1 MEESH
6 MLRRFVSLALGLS
19 LAVAALPTGRASAQ
33 AARVV
38 VNGQLMVF
46 DQPPVV
52 AGGRILVPLRG
63 VFEHLGA
70 TVLWNPAT
78 NVVTAQRGDTQVQL
92 VVGGRQ
98 ASVNGRVVLLDV
110 PATIVGGRTLVP
122 LRFVSEAMGAY
133 VDWDNATRVV
143 TITSGTTAL
152 PVQPPAPAPQSVPL
166 QPPPPAPPP
175 APVIPSVVE
184 GRVLRVDGQR
194 ILVEENSVI
203 RTFMLTS
210 DTTFTALD
218 VGTGRSETIS
228 PDEIR
233 SGDVVRVTGD
243 AAGRAILVRVSVRT
257 VSGRID
263 AITSRSLALSDGQ
276 VFTFADGVRVVVN
289 NQEAT
294 REQLRVG
301 MEVRLHLN
309 PQTSQVLVV
318 QASASGA
325 QPPAPPTA
333 GVQITSFTHNATAPL
348 GAGSR
353 LTVTLR
359 GTPGGTATFDIFG
372 VDSDVAMRQVSP
384 GVYRGSYTV
393 RTQDNVGAAVVVGR
407 LRVGGQ
413 QAPLVQAGTRV
424 TLDGIAPQIVQR
436 FPEKGQTVYTT
447 RPNILLAFNDTGS
460 GIDPARSRLLVNGQ
474 NVTARV
480 SITDT
485 TLAYSPPEALVGRV
499 QVRVILADKAGN
511 VTEEEYTFTTAVSQ
525 TSLIHS
531 VTVSPTT
538 PLRAR
543 DVLTVR
549 MLGEPGGQASFT
561 IEGVEENIPMAEA
574 ANQRGVYVGSHTI
587 QRREQGASQ
596 NARIIVR
603 LTKDGVTSQAAVARL
618 LVVPTEGVAPPII
631 TSPAAGARLGSP
643 IVIRGKA
650 TPGYRVEVQVDY
662 QGALLVFGLKGTYG
676 RVMTT
681 ADAAGDWAVSLS
693 TTVRISNAELTIT
706 AVTIDPLGRRSEA
719 VTVRATLARIWP
731 YPRQGGLAIVRSRIP
746 SPHNG
751 HRELAKRQRAPAH
764 PGGSASMGPRRAVSG
779 RLADRLLHASYH
791 GLREFS
797 DSRIGPTEGAL
808 QVVVV
813 TCHTHRWLPRV
824 DSVPVGV

>member
-1 MEESH
+1 MI
-6 MLRRFVSLALGLS
+6 LRFVSVALGLS
-19 LAVAALPTGRASAQ
+19 LAVVALPAVPALAQ
-33 AARVV
+33 TARVV
-38 VNGQLMVF
+38 VDGQLMRF
-46 DQPPVV
+46 DQSPIM
-52 AGGRILVPLRG
+52 AGGRVLVPLRG

-70 TVLWNPAT
+70 TVFWNPAT

-92 VVGGRQ
+92 AIGSRQ
-98 ASVNGRVVLLDV
+98 ATVDGRVVFLDV

-122 LRFVSEAMGAY
+122 LRFVSEAMGAQ

-152 PVQPPAPAPQSVPL
+152 PVQPPARVPRPFPVQPPAVAPQPVPT
-166 QPPPPAPPP
+166 P
-175 APVIPSVVE
+175 PSVVE
-184 GRVLRVDGQR
+184 GRVLRVEGQR
-194 ILVEENSVI
+194 ILVEEDGTI
-203 RTFMLTS
+203 RTFTLTS

-218 VGTGRSETIS
+218 VGTGRSDTIS
-228 PDEIR
+228 PDQIR
-233 SGDVVRVTGD
+233 PGDVVRVTAD
-243 AAGRAILVRVSVRT
+243 SAGRAILVRLSVRT

-263 AITSRSLALSDGQ
+263 AVTSRSLALSDGQ
-276 VFTFADGVRVVVN
+276 VFTFADGVRVIIN

-325 QPPAPPTA
+325 QPPRPPA
-333 GVQITSFTHNATAPL
+333 GGVQITSFSHNATAPL
-348 GAGSR
+348 RAGSH

-384 GVYRGSYTV
+384 GVYQGIYTV
-393 RTQDNVGAAVVVGR
+393 RTQDNVDAAVVVGR

-413 QAPLVQAGTRV
+413 EAPLVQAGTRV
-424 TLDGIAPQIVQR
+424 TLDGTAPQIVQR
-436 FPEKGQTVYTT
+436 FPEKGQTVNNV
-447 RPNILLAFNDTGS
+447 RPNILIVFNDTGS
-460 GIDPARSRLLVNGQ
+460 GIDPARSRLFVNGQ

-480 SITDT
+480 SITET
-485 TLAYSPPEALVGRV
+485 ALAYSPPEALAGRV
-499 QVRVILADKAGN
+499 LVRVILADKAGN
-511 VTEEEYTFTTAVSQ
+511 VTNEEYTFTTSVSR

-561 IEGVEENIPMAEA
+561 IEGVEDDIPMAEA
-574 ANQRGVYVGSHTI
+574 ANQRGLYVGSHTI
-587 QRREQGASQ
+587 QRREQGAAQ

-618 LVVPTEGVAPPII
+618 MVVPTEGVAPPVI
-631 TSPAAGARLGSP
+631 TSPAAGTRLGSP

-662 QGALLVFGLKGTYG
+662 QGALLLFSLKGTYG
-676 RVMTT
+676 KVMTT
-681 ADAAGDWAVSLS
+681 ADAAGDWAVRISE
-693 TTVRISNAELTIT
+693 TVRISNAELTIT

-719 VTVRATLARIWP
+719 VTVRATLAHVWLDP
-731 YPRQGGLAIVRSRIP
+731 WHGGNAIVNDR
-746 SPHNG
+746 
-751 HRELAKRQRAPAH
+751 REPMRY
-764 PGGSASMGPRRAVSG
+764 SG
-779 RLADRLLHASYH
+779 
-791 GLREFS
+791 
-797 DSRIGPTEGAL
+797 
-808 QVVVV
+808 
-813 TCHTHRWLPRV
+813 
-824 DSVPVGV
+824 

>member
-1 MEESH
+1 MI
-6 MLRRFVSLALGLS
+6 LRFISVALGLI
-19 LAVAALPTGRASAQ
+19 LAVAALPAVPALAQ
-33 AARVV
+33 TVRVV
-38 VNGQLMVF
+38 VDGQLMRF
-46 DQPPVV
+46 DQSPIV
-52 AGGRILVPLRG
+52 AGGRVLVPLRG
-63 VFEHLGA
+63 VFEYLGA

-92 VVGGRQ
+92 AIGSRQ
-98 ASVNGRVVLLDV
+98 ATVDGRVVFLDV

-122 LRFVSEAMGAY
+122 LRFVSEAMGAQ

-152 PVQPPAPAPQSVPL
+152 PVQPPARVPRRTPVPQ
-166 QPPPPAPPP
+166 QP
-175 APVIPSVVE
+175 APVAPSVVE

-194 ILVEENSVI
+194 ILVEENGVI
-203 RTFMLTS
+203 RTFTLTS

-218 VGTGRSETIS
+218 VGTGRSDTIS
-228 PDEIR
+228 PDQIR
-233 SGDVVRVTGD
+233 PGDVVRVTAD
-243 AAGRAILVRVSVRT
+243 NAGRAILVRVSVRT

-263 AITSRSLALSDGQ
+263 AITSRSIALSDGQ
-276 VFTFADGVRVVVN
+276 VFTFADGVRFIVN
-289 NQEAT
+289 GQEAT

-301 MEVRLHLN
+301 MEVVLRLN
-309 PQTSQVLVV
+309 PQTSQVLVA
-318 QASASGA
+318 QTRASGV
-325 QPPAPPTA
+325 QPPAPPA
-333 GVQITSFTHNATAPL
+333 GNVQITSFSHNATAPL
-348 GAGSR
+348 RAGSR

-359 GTPGGTATFDIFG
+359 GTPGGTASFDIFG

-384 GVYRGSYTV
+384 GVYQGIYTV
-393 RTQDNVGAAVVVGR
+393 RTQDNVGTAVVVGR

-413 QAPLVQAGTRV
+413 EAPLVQAGTRV
-424 TLDGIAPQIVQR
+424 TLDGTAPQIVQR
-436 FPEKGQTVYTT
+436 FPEKGQTVNNV
-447 RPNILLAFNDTGS
+447 RPNILIVFNDTGS
-460 GIDPARSRLLVNGQ
+460 GIDPARSRLFVNGQ

-480 SITDT
+480 SITET
-485 TLAYSPPEALVGRV
+485 ALAYSPPEALAGRV
-499 QVRVILADKAGN
+499 LVRVILADKAGN
-511 VTEEEYTFTTAVSQ
+511 VTDEEYTFTTAVSR

-587 QRREQGASQ
+587 QRREQGAAQ

-618 LVVPTEGVAPPII
+618 MVVPTEGVAPPVI
-631 TSPAAGARLGSP
+631 TSPAAGTRLASP

-676 RVMTT
+676 KVMTT
-681 ADAAGDWAVSLS
+681 ADAAGDWAVSLN

-719 VTVRATLARIWP
+719 VTIRATLARVWP
-731 YPRQGGLAIVRSRIP
+731 YPWQEGNAIVRMSEEP
-746 SPHNG
+746 NYKS
-751 HRELAKRQRAPAH
+751 
-764 PGGSASMGPRRAVSG
+764 S
-779 RLADRLLHASYH
+779 
-791 GLREFS
+791 
-797 DSRIGPTEGAL
+797 
-808 QVVVV
+808 
-813 TCHTHRWLPRV
+813 
-824 DSVPVGV
+824 

>member
-1 MEESH
+1 MI
-6 MLRRFVSLALGLS
+6 LRFISVALGLI
-19 LAVAALPTGRASAQ
+19 LAVVALPAVPALAQ
-33 AARVV
+33 TARVV
-38 VNGQLMVF
+38 VDGQLMRF
-46 DQPPVV
+46 DQSPIM
-52 AGGRILVPLRG
+52 AGGRVLVPLRG
-63 VFEHLGA
+63 VFEYLGA

-92 VVGGRQ
+92 AIGSRQ
-98 ASVNGRVVLLDV
+98 ATVDGRVVFLDV

-122 LRFVSEAMGAY
+122 LRFVSEAMGAQ

-152 PVQPPAPAPQSVPL
+152 PVQPPVRVPRRTPVPQ
-166 QPPPPAPPP
+166 QP
-175 APVIPSVVE
+175 APVAPSVVE

-194 ILVEENSVI
+194 ILVEEDGTI
-203 RTFMLTS
+203 RTFTLTS

-218 VGTGRSETIS
+218 VGTGRSDTIS
-228 PDEIR
+228 PDQIR
-233 SGDVVRVTGD
+233 PGDVVRVTAD
-243 AAGRAILVRVSVRT
+243 SAGRAILVRVSVRT

-325 QPPAPPTA
+325 QPPRPPA
-333 GVQITSFTHNATAPL
+333 GGVQITSFSHNATAPL
-348 GAGSR
+348 RAGSH

-384 GVYRGSYTV
+384 GVYQGIYTV

-413 QAPLVQAGTRV
+413 EAPLVQAGTRV
-424 TLDGIAPQIVQR
+424 TLDGTAPQIVQR
-436 FPEKGQTVYTT
+436 FPEKGQTVNNV
-447 RPNILLAFNDTGS
+447 RPNILIVFNDTGS
-460 GIDPARSRLLVNGQ
+460 GIDPARSRLFVNNQ

-480 SITDT
+480 SITET
-485 TLAYSPPEALVGRV
+485 ALAYSPPEALAGRV
-499 QVRVILADKAGN
+499 LVRVILADKAGN
-511 VTEEEYTFTTAVSQ
+511 VTDEEYTFTTAVSQ

-587 QRREQGASQ
+587 QRREQGAAQ

-618 LVVPTEGVAPPII
+618 MVVATEGVAPPVI
-631 TSPAAGARLGSP
+631 TSPAAGTRLGSP
-643 IVIRGKA
+643 VVIRGKA

-662 QGALLVFGLKGTYG
+662 QGALLAFSLKGTYG
-676 RVMTT
+676 KVTTT

-719 VTVRATLARIWP
+719 VTVRATLARVWP
-731 YPRQGGLAIVRSRIP
+731 YPWQEGNAIVRMSEEPNYR
-746 SPHNG
+746 S
-751 HRELAKRQRAPAH
+751 
-764 PGGSASMGPRRAVSG
+764 S
-779 RLADRLLHASYH
+779 
-791 GLREFS
+791 
-797 DSRIGPTEGAL
+797 
-808 QVVVV
+808 
-813 TCHTHRWLPRV
+813 
-824 DSVPVGV
+824 